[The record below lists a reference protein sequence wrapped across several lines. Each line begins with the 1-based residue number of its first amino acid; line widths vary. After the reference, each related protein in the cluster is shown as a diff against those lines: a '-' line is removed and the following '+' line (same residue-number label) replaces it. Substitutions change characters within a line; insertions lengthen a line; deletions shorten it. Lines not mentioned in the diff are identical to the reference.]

1 MSRALPG
8 LTVACTAGYNAVM
21 SESRRE
27 RWMLIT
33 ASLMILATV
42 ALGFVLWFTRTVMIP
57 FVLAIFCLTISC
69 TKNILHNEQDNT

>member
-1 MSRALPG
+1 MPRALLG
-8 LTVACTAGYNAVM
+8 LTAGRTAGYNVVM

-42 ALGFVLWFTRTVMIP
+42 ALGFV
-57 FVLAIFCLTISC
+57 
-69 TKNILHNEQDNT
+69 